1 MPEFRFQIKDS
12 SGRVRSGKTAAP
24 NKEEARARIEQAGFV
39 VVELFENI
47 DVAASVKIQEGGGA
61 YTGKSYRSLRAE
73 PLELE
78 PLWSERFASL
88 IPRGQSATV
97 ILLALAILGL
107 GGGLWRSYGGS
118 SGRSQTPEVQPKMVN
133 VTLDAQVT
141 LPDGAFVSD
150 LNLAVNFPEI
160 PYQVGKRWTDLQ
172 HPSKDRA
179 LIKLNFATAVLPKTC
194 VLSAKLGQGKEI
206 RSEPLKIRD
215 GQANLQVKLSLPKS

>member
-24 NKEEARARIEQAGFV
+24 SKEEARARIEQAGFV

-47 DVAASVKIQEGGGA
+47 DVAASVKIQDGAGA
-61 YTGKSYRSLRAE
+61 YTGKSYRSSRAE

-78 PLWSERFASL
+78 PLWSDRLASW
-88 IPRGQSATV
+88 IPSAQNATV
-97 ILLALAILGL
+97 ILFALAVIGL
-107 GGGLWRSYGGS
+107 GAGLWRSYGGS
-118 SGRSQTPEVQPKMVN
+118 SGRPQTPEVQPKMVN

-150 LNLAVNFPEI
+150 LTLAVNFPEI
-160 PYQVGKRWTDLQ
+160 PYQIGKRWNDLD

-179 LIKLNFATAVLPKTC
+179 LVKLNFGTAVLPKTC
-194 VLSAKLGQGKEI
+194 VVSAKLGQGKEVK
-206 RSEPLKIRD
+206 SEPQTIRD
-215 GQANLQVKLSLPKS
+215 GKANLQVKLSVPKS

>member
-24 NKEEARARIEQAGFV
+24 SKEEARARIEQAGFV

-47 DVAASVKIQEGGGA
+47 DVAASVKIQEGGA
-61 YTGKSYRSLRAE
+61 YTGKSYRSSRAE

-78 PLWSERFASL
+78 PLWSERFTGL
-88 IPRGQSATV
+88 IPRGQNAAV

-107 GGGLWRSYGGS
+107 GGGLWRSYGAS
-118 SGRSQTPEVQPKMVN
+118 SVRSQTPEVQAKMVN

-141 LPDGAFVSD
+141 LPDASFVSD
-150 LNLAVNFPEI
+150 LTLSVNFPEI
-160 PYQVGKRWTDLQ
+160 PYQVGKRWNDLE

-194 VLSAKLGQGKEI
+194 VLTARLGQGKEI
-206 RSEPLKIRD
+206 RSEPLTIRD
-215 GQANLQVKLSLPKS
+215 GKANLQVKLSVPKP